1 MACDLVDG
9 DGAAFAA
16 FGLADLLHVLGF
28 RGLLRRMGETGVTGA
43 LRQLEAF
50 SSKRRLSTPARD
62 ACALLRCMVTSANTH
77 D

>member
-1 MACDLVDG
+1 
-9 DGAAFAA
+9 
-16 FGLADLLHVLGF
+16 
-28 RGLLRRMGETGVTGA
+28 MGETGVTGA